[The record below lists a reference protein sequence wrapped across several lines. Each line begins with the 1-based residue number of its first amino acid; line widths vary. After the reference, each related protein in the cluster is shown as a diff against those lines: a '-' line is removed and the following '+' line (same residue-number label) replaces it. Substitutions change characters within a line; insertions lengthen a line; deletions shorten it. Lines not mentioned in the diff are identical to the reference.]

1 MAAPTPGPPSWLW
14 SHQAPRLAGDG
25 TLETT
30 GICLQ
35 LVASFNIP
43 QPISAA
49 TSVSIG
55 KHQSNRETKKISLKS
70 YFMTQV
76 TSVKMS
82 YLALISGRNMT

>member
-1 MAAPTPGPPSWLW
+1 MVHWKQEYVFSIWL
-14 SHQAPRLAGDG
+14 
-25 TLETT
+25 
-30 GICLQ
+30 
-35 LVASFNIP
+35 SFDIP